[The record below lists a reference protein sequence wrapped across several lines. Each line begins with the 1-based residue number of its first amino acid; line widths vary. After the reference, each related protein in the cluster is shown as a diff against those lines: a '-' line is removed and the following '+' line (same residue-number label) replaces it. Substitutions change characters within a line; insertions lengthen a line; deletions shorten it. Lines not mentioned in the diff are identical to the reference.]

1 MGPTLRSRDH
11 RAGDIV
17 RWTDPI
23 SARGGVSGSAT
34 LKSVRSFEE
43 VAGFIRQNEVGRRAC
58 IETPFG
64 RRLMFY
70 ADLTATGRYLHFV
83 ERWVERIR
91 PFYANT
97 HTAVSSTGRITTALR
112 EKAREVV
119 ARAVRAGDDDVV
131 LFTGA
136 GATSAVNKL
145 VGLLGL
151 RIDEPLERAYALS
164 SYVPADERPVV
175 LLGPY
180 EHHSNE
186 LPWVESVADVV
197 EIGLDPSGRIDLEDL
212 QRKLF
217 VHAGRPLKIGAFSAA
232 SNVTGVLSDVGAIA
246 RILHRGGA
254 YAVFDYAAAGPYVP
268 IDMHPAD
275 PEARID
281 ALFLSTHKFVGGP
294 QASGLLVVNR
304 VLFRTRRP
312 ERPGGG
318 TVDYVAG
325 SGRESIDYV
334 DKLDEREEGGTPAI
348 IGDVR
353 AGTAFIVR
361 DMIGPER
368 IREHEVLLARRA
380 LERLAKHPR
389 IRLLGPHDLE
399 RLAILSFN
407 IEDLHHD
414 LVSALLDH
422 LFGIQNRAGCSC
434 AGPYGHR
441 LLGIE
446 PATSQRFRALIR
458 RGVGGIKPGWVRVT
472 IPFYANEHDVEF
484 LLSAIEFVADHGWA
498 FVPRYRLGWRDGVW
512 RHIERP
518 APDIEPIELTV
529 EALEEAAQSF
539 AAGDHEAPMSDLQ
552 VLGERA
558 RYMQEARELARRLE
572 ARWSREPPVW
582 NTPSGDP
589 EIDALRW
596 FDYVHG
602 YDLPEPAPSVSADEV
617 AQ

>member
-1 MGPTLRSRDH
+1 M
-11 RAGDIV
+11 
-17 RWTDPI
+17 
-23 SARGGVSGSAT
+23 
-34 LKSVRSFEE
+34 KSFEE
-43 VAGFIRQNEVGRRAC
+43 VAAFIRQHEVGRRAC
-58 IETPFG
+58 VETPFG

-119 ARAVRAGDDDVV
+119 ARAVQAGEEDVV
-131 LFTGA
+131 LFTGS
-136 GATSAVNKL
+136 GATAAVNKL

-151 RIDEPLERAYALS
+151 RIDEPLDRVYGFSAQIPQA
-164 SYVPADERPVV
+164 ERPVV
-175 LLGPY
+175 FIGPY

-186 LPWVESVADVV
+186 LPWVESIAEVV
-197 EIGLDPSGRIDLEDL
+197 EIELDAAGRIDLADL
-212 QRKLF
+212 ERKL
-217 VHAGRPLKIGAFSAA
+217 ARYPERPLKLGSFSAA
-232 SNVTGVLSDVGAIA
+232 SNVTGVLTDVAAVA
-246 RILHRGGA
+246 RVLHRGGA
-254 YAVFDYAAAGPYVP
+254 LAVFDYAAAGPYVP

-275 PEARID
+275 PEAAID
-281 ALFLSTHKFVGGP
+281 ALFLSMHKFVGGP
-294 QASGLLVVNR
+294 QASGVLVAHR
-304 VLFRTRRP
+304 DLFRNRRP

-318 TVDYVAG
+318 TVHYVSG
-325 SGRESIDYV
+325 SGRDAIDYV
-334 DKLDEREEGGTPAI
+334 TRLDEREEGGTPAI

-353 AGTAFIVR
+353 AGTAFLVR
-361 DMIGPER
+361 EMIGAER

-380 LERLAKHPR
+380 IERLGKHPR
-389 IRLLGPHDLE
+389 IHLLGPHDLE

-407 IEDLHHD
+407 IEELHHD

-441 LLGIE
+441 LLSIDY
-446 PATSQRFRALIR
+446 ATSERFRGLIR
-458 RGVGGIKPGWVRVT
+458 RGIDGIKPGWVRVT
-472 IPFYANEHDVEF
+472 IPFYANEQDVEF
-484 LLSAIEFVADHGWA
+484 LLSAIEFVADHGAA
-498 FVPRYRLGWRDGVW
+498 FVPRYRLSWRDGVW

-552 VLGERA
+552 VLSERA
-558 RYMQEARELARRLE
+558 RYLEEAREMARQLE
-572 ARWSREPPVW
+572 ARWRRDPPEW
-582 NTPSGDP
+582 NPSSGDALVD
-589 EIDALRW
+589 ELRW

-602 YDLPEPAPSVSADEV
+602 HDMPEGPARGPGHARDLSVV

>member
-1 MGPTLRSRDH
+1 MR
-11 RAGDIV
+11 
-17 RWTDPI
+17 
-23 SARGGVSGSAT
+23 
-34 LKSVRSFEE
+34 RSFEE
-43 VAGFIRQNEVGRRAC
+43 VAAFIRQHEVGRRAC
-58 IETPFG
+58 VETPFG

-91 PFYANT
+91 PFYGNT

-119 ARAVRAGDDDVV
+119 ARSVKASPDDVV

-136 GATSAVNKL
+136 GATAAINKL

-151 RIDEPLERAYALS
+151 RIDEPLDRAYGLS
-164 SYVPADERPVV
+164 AQIPAAERPVV
-175 LLGPY
+175 FIGPY

-186 LPWVESVADVV
+186 LPWVESVAEVV
-197 EIGLDPSGRIDLEDL
+197 EIELDAAGRIDLHDL
-212 QRKLF
+212 QRKL
-217 VHAGRPLKIGAFSAA
+217 VLYADRPLKVGSFSAA
-232 SNVTGVLSDVGAIA
+232 SNVTGVLSDVPAIA
-246 RILHRGGA
+246 RVLHRGGA
-254 YAVFDYAAAGPYVP
+254 FAAFDYAAAGPYVP

-275 PEARID
+275 PEASID

-294 QASGLLVVNR
+294 QASGLLVANR
-304 VLFRTRRP
+304 ALFRTRRP

-318 TVDYVAG
+318 TVHYVSG
-325 SGRESIDYV
+325 SGRDAIDYV
-334 DKLDEREEGGTPAI
+334 SRLDEREEGGTPAI

-353 AGTAFIVR
+353 AGTAFLVR
-361 DMIGPER
+361 EMVGAER

-380 LERLAKHPR
+380 VERLGKHPR
-389 IRLLGPHDLE
+389 IHLLGPHDLD

-407 IEDLHHD
+407 VEELHHD
-414 LVSALLDH
+414 LVSVLLDH

-441 LLGIE
+441 LLGIDR
-446 PATSQRFRALIR
+446 ATSERFRGLIR
-458 RGVGGIKPGWVRVT
+458 RGIDGIKPGWVRVT
-472 IPFYANEHDVEF
+472 IPFYASEHDVEF
-484 LLSAIEFVADHGWA
+484 LLSAIEFVADHGHA
-498 FVPRYRLGWRDGVW
+498 FVPRYRLSWRDGVW

-539 AAGDHEAPMSDLQ
+539 ATGDHEAPMSELQ
-552 VLGERA
+552 LLGERA
-558 RYMQEARELARRLE
+558 RYLEEAREMARQLE
-572 ARWSREPPVW
+572 ARWRREPPEW
-582 NTPSGDP
+582 NPPCGDASV
-589 EIDALRW
+589 DALRW

-602 YDLPEPAPSVSADEV
+602 HDMPAGPGGHSCHEHEVDAV

>member
-1 MGPTLRSRDH
+1 MR
-11 RAGDIV
+11 
-17 RWTDPI
+17 
-23 SARGGVSGSAT
+23 
-34 LKSVRSFEE
+34 RSFEE
-43 VAGFIRQNEVGRRAC
+43 VAAFIRQHEVGRRAC
-58 IETPFG
+58 VETPFG

-91 PFYANT
+91 PFYGNT

-119 ARAVRAGDDDVV
+119 ARAVKAGEGDVV

-136 GATSAVNKL
+136 GATAAVNKL

-151 RIDEPLERAYALS
+151 RIDEPLDRAYGLS
-164 SYVPADERPVV
+164 ARIPAAERPVV
-175 LLGPY
+175 FIGPY

-186 LPWVESVADVV
+186 LPWVESVAEVV
-197 EIGLDPSGRIDLEDL
+197 EVELDAAGRIDLQDL
-212 QRKLF
+212 QQKL
-217 VHAGRPLKIGAFSAA
+217 AAYADRPLKLGSFSAA
-232 SNVTGVLSDVGAIA
+232 SNVTGVLSDVPAIA
-246 RILHRGGA
+246 RTLHRGGA
-254 YAVFDYAAAGPYVP
+254 YAAFDYAAAGPYVP

-275 PEARID
+275 PEAAID

-294 QASGLLVVNR
+294 QASGLLVANR
-304 VLFRTRRP
+304 ALFRTRRP

-318 TVDYVAG
+318 TVHYVAG
-325 SGRESIDYV
+325 SGRDAIDYV
-334 DKLDEREEGGTPAI
+334 TRLDEREEGGTPAI

-353 AGTAFIVR
+353 AGTAFLVR
-361 DMIGPER
+361 EMIGPER

-380 LERLAKHPR
+380 TERLSKHPR
-389 IRLLGPHDLE
+389 IHLLGPHDLE

-414 LVSALLDH
+414 LVSVLLDH

-441 LLGIE
+441 LLGIDR
-446 PATSQRFRALIR
+446 ATSERFRGLIR
-458 RGVGGIKPGWVRVT
+458 RGIEGIKPGWVRVT

-484 LLSAIEFVADHGWA
+484 LLSAIEFVADHGSA
-498 FVPRYRLGWRDGVW
+498 FVPRYRLSWRDGVW
-512 RHIERP
+512 RHMERP

-539 AAGDHEAPMSDLQ
+539 ATGDHEAPMSELQ

-558 RYMQEARELARRLE
+558 RYLEEARDEARHLE
-572 ARWSREPPVW
+572 ARWSREPPEW
-582 NTPSGDP
+582 NPPSG
-589 EIDALRW
+589 EASVDALRW

-602 YDLPEPAPSVSADEV
+602 HDMPAGPGGHRCQDHDMDEV
-617 AQ
+617 AE

>member
-1 MGPTLRSRDH
+1 MR
-11 RAGDIV
+11 
-17 RWTDPI
+17 
-23 SARGGVSGSAT
+23 
-34 LKSVRSFEE
+34 RSFEE
-43 VAGFIRQNEVGRRAC
+43 IAAFIRQHEVGRRAC
-58 IETPFG
+58 VETPFG

-91 PFYANT
+91 PFYGNT

-119 ARAVRAGDDDVV
+119 ARAVKAGEGDVV

-136 GATSAVNKL
+136 GATAAINKL

-151 RIDEPLERAYALS
+151 RIDEPLERAYGLRAQI
-164 SYVPADERPVV
+164 PAGERPVV
-175 LLGPY
+175 LIGPY

-186 LPWVESVADVV
+186 LPWVESVAEVV
-197 EIGLDPSGRIDLEDL
+197 ETELDAAGRIDLGDL
-212 QRKLF
+212 ASKLARF
-217 VHAGRPLKIGAFSAA
+217 ADRPLKLGSFSAA
-232 SNVTGVLSDVGAIA
+232 SNVTGVLSDVPAIA
-246 RILHRGGA
+246 RVLHRGGA
-254 YAVFDYAAAGPYVP
+254 HAAFDYAAAGPYVP

-294 QASGLLVVNR
+294 QASGLLVASR
-304 VLFRTRRP
+304 ELFRTQRP

-318 TVDYVAG
+318 TVHYVAG
-325 SGRESIDYV
+325 SGRDAIDYV
-334 DKLDEREEGGTPAI
+334 TRLDEREEGGTPAI
-348 IGDVR
+348 IDDVR
-353 AGTAFIVR
+353 AGTAFLVR
-361 DMIGPER
+361 EMIGPER

-380 LERLAKHPR
+380 IERLRKHPR
-389 IRLLGPHDLE
+389 IRLLGPLDLE

-407 IEDLHHD
+407 VEDLHHD
-414 LVSALLDH
+414 LVSVLLDH

-441 LLGIE
+441 LLGIDR
-446 PATSQRFRALIR
+446 ATSERFRGLIR
-458 RGVGGIKPGWVRVT
+458 RGIGGVKPGWVRVT

-484 LLSAIEFVADHGWA
+484 LLSAIELVADHGRA
-498 FVPRYRLGWRDGVW
+498 FVPLYRLSWRDGVW
-512 RHIERP
+512 RHAERP

-539 AAGDHEAPMSDLQ
+539 AAGDHEAPMSEQQ

-558 RYMQEARELARRLE
+558 GYLEQAREMARRLE
-572 ARWSREPPVW
+572 ARWRHEPQRW
-582 NTPSGDP
+582 NPPTGDATV
-589 EIDALRW
+589 DALRW

-602 YDLPEPAPSVSADEV
+602 HDMPAGPGGHGCLDLDADEV
-617 AQ
+617 AR

>member
-1 MGPTLRSRDH
+1 
-11 RAGDIV
+11 
-17 RWTDPI
+17 
-23 SARGGVSGSAT
+23 
-34 LKSVRSFEE
+34 
-43 VAGFIRQNEVGRRAC
+43 
-58 IETPFG
+58 
-64 RRLMFY
+64 MFY

-83 ERWVERIR
+83 ERWIQRIR

-97 HTAVSSTGRITTALR
+97 HTAVSSTGRIITALR

-119 ARAVRAGDDDVV
+119 ARAVRAAPDDQV

-151 RIDEPLERAYALS
+151 RIDEPLERRYQFS
-164 SYVPADERPVV
+164 EQIPAAERPVV
-175 LLGPY
+175 FIGPY

-197 EIGLDPSGRIDLEDL
+197 EIDLDDSGRIDIEDL

-217 VHAGRPLKIGAFSAA
+217 AHADRPLKVGTFSAA
-232 SNVTGVLSDVGAIA
+232 SNVTGVLSDVGSIA
-246 RILHRGGA
+246 RVLHRGGA
-254 YAVFDYAAAGPYVP
+254 LACFDYAAAGPYVP

-294 QASGLLVVNR
+294 QASGLLVANR
-304 VLFRTRRP
+304 SLFLNQRP

-318 TVDYVAG
+318 TVSYVAG
-325 SGRESIDYV
+325 SGRDAIDYV
-334 DKLDEREEGGTPAI
+334 TRLDEREEGGTPAI

-353 AGTAFIVR
+353 AGTAFLVR
-361 DMIGPER
+361 EMIGAER

-380 LERLAKHPR
+380 VERLAKHPR
-389 IRLLGPHDLE
+389 IHLLGPQDVE

-441 LLGIE
+441 LLGIDRE
-446 PATSQRFRALIR
+446 TSENFRGLIR
-458 RGVGGIKPGWVRVT
+458 RGIDGIKPGWVRVT
-472 IPFYANEHDVEF
+472 IPFYANEDDVEF
-484 LLSAIEFVADHGWA
+484 LLSAIEFVADHGQA
-498 FVPRYRLGWRDGVW
+498 FVPRYRLSWTDGVW

-529 EALEEAAQSF
+529 EALQEAAQSF

-552 VLGERA
+552 VLGARA
-558 RYMQEARELARRLE
+558 RYFEEARELARRLE
-572 ARWSREPPVW
+572 DRWRRDPPVW
-582 NTPSGDP
+582 NPSSGNPQVDP
-589 EIDALRW
+589 LVW
-596 FDYVHG
+596 FDHVHSHSM
-602 YDLPEPAPSVSADEV
+602 PETADDDGETPVAV